1 MQLILTNIT
10 IQQRHY
16 WLGSTPRG
24 LAFVGSPNGAAD
36 EWCHFFPQ
44 ATTTFDEQ
52 ANQAAGQA
60 LDAYLTGQSTTFDLP
75 LDQTTGTALQ
85 QQVWQALQQLP
96 YGQTCT
102 YSDLAAQLNRPQ
114 AVRAIASAVGR
125 NPLLVVVPCHR
136 VLRKDGQLGGYRG
149 GLPMKRRLLALE
161 QTN

>member
-16 WLGSTPRG
+16 WLGSTTHG

-36 EWCHFFPQ
+36 EWRQFFPQ
-44 ATTTFDEQ
+44 ANASIDEQ
-52 ANQAAGQA
+52 ANQVAGQA
-60 LDAYLTGQSTTFDLP
+60 LTAYLNGQAKSFDLP